1 MVPTRRLEQLIQ
13 RYRRDRDQTVIYTF
27 MWYGLNIVDA
37 HVDAYLKE
45 FDVNDELALKLEP
58 YVDASVPWQMNAG
71 VSLVLKFK

>member
-1 MVPTRRLEQLIQ
+1 
-13 RYRRDRDQTVIYTF
+13 
-27 MWYGLNIVDA
+27 MWYVLNIVDA

>member
-1 MVPTRRLEQLIQ
+1 
-13 RYRRDRDQTVIYTF
+13 

-58 YVDASVPWQMNAG
+58 YVDSSVPWQMNAG